1 MPIFTALSTFS
12 QKPLREPGECTVC
25 RKIHGAGAKV
35 FWKSYKGRF
44 DASRVI
50 LCDENCHAEYDLNFW
65 ENKAN
70 MPADEA
76 KLNRTMRIYKA
87 VKKEGIIE
95 VALLVSNS
103 REAKL
108 RDIEFEEDCEVMKNY
123 EI

>member
-1 MPIFTALSTFS
+1 MPIFTGLSTFT
-12 QKPLREPGECTVC
+12 QKPLEKPGECSVC
-25 RKIHGAGAKV
+25 RKVHGAGGKV

-44 DASRVI
+44 NDCRVI

-76 KLNRTMRIYKA
+76 KLTRTIRIYKA
-87 VKKEGIIE
+87 ITKEGIIE

-103 REAKL
+103 REAQL
-108 RDIEFEEDCEVMKNY
+108 REIEFEEDCEAMKNY
-123 EI
+123 KL